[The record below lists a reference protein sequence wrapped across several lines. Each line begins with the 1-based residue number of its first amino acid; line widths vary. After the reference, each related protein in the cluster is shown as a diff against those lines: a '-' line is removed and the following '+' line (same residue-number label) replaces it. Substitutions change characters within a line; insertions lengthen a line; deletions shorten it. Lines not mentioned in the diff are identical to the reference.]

1 LAQEAQTTTQ
11 KDIQLIDRLI
21 SDTNFDVYLLRN
33 GGVHPKGRYCEKL
46 HTTSK
51 GLGNYQTNRS
61 TVLLGINEL
70 DVSTAY
76 KTKETYI
83 AGGASG
89 CNKPAF
95 EARSKSPE
103 TISKDNVPFIT
114 SYKLTHDFCYLRYT
128 YTDCSTRCAAS
139 ANGGSE
145 IYSIVLSKKIA
156 ESIAKTSCEN

>member
-1 LAQEAQTTTQ
+1 MKKIIFAISVLVYLQSYSALAQEAQTTTQ

-33 GGVHPKGRYCEKL
+33 GG
-46 HTTSK
+46 
-51 GLGNYQTNRS
+51 
-61 TVLLGINEL
+61 VLLGINEL